1 MVIDP
6 WFACVGLVCVTVAVA
21 PIAPLSKRLNVLSA
35 PDPPLCVAVTV
46 LPLLVALEV
55 FETVKV

>member
-35 PDPPLCVAVTV
+35 PDPPLCVAVTHV
-46 LPLLVALEV
+46 ENCRSVTLS
-55 FETVKV
+55 